1 MASFSE
7 GEELIMAIGDYIDQ
21 HSDNP
26 KLFIGTPRA
35 FDILERVKS
44 ARHARDKSYFVCRST
59 PA

>member
-1 MASFSE
+1 
-7 GEELIMAIGDYIDQ
+7 MAIGDYIDQ

-44 ARHARDKSYFVCRST
+44 ARHALDKSYFVCRST